1 MPTAAKLVAALA
13 FAVLGYL
20 AAEVFKGTMPER
32 TVWGYFTPVSAV
44 IGLVCGWG
52 GMGGLVGRGYQAA
65 IGFGLRTMVQAVL
78 LVVVLFSI
86 YGAVLRS
93 TKLSYDGPMEAVLGM
108 FQLALEYLGK
118 MATPP
123 MIGTLLLGGI
133 LGGVAAEWANRRWK

>member
-13 FAVLGYL
+13 FAVLGCL

-32 TVWGYFTPVSAV
+32 TVWGYFTPVSAG
-44 IGLVCGWG
+44 IGLLCGWG
-52 GMGGLVGRGYQAA
+52 IMGGLVGRGYQAA
-65 IGFGLRTMVQAVL
+65 TGFGLRTMVQAVG
-78 LVVVLFSI
+78 LVVIVFSI
-86 YGAVLRS
+86 YEAVLRS
-93 TKLSYDGPMEAVLGM
+93 TKLRYDGPMEAVLGM

>member
-13 FAVLGYL
+13 FAVLGCL

-32 TVWGYFTPVSAV
+32 TVWGYFTPVSAG
-44 IGLVCGWG
+44 IGLLCGWG
-52 GMGGLVGRGYQAA
+52 IMGGLVGHGYQAA
-65 IGFGLRTMVQAVL
+65 TGFGLRTMAQAVG
-78 LVVVLFSI
+78 LVVIVFSI
-86 YGAVLRS
+86 YEAVKRS
-93 TKLSYDGPMEAVLGM
+93 TKLRYDGPMEAVLGM

-133 LGGVAAEWANRRWK
+133 LGGVAAEWASRRWK

>member
-52 GMGGLVGRGYQAA
+52 VMGGLVGRGYQAA

-78 LVVVLFSI
+78 LVVVVFSI

-118 MATPP
+118 IATQP
-123 MIGTLLLGGI
+123 MMGTLLLGGI